1 MILQI
6 PDTMPAEHY
15 APGTLNLYLFMAFT
29 VILWIFGVIFLLKSR
44 KNEIEGAK
52 RIQLA
57 FGLFGIFY
65 GLCRL
70 FFILMFQDFTNPDQN
85 YNLIASIAY
94 SCGIIGF
101 TSIIWALEKLKYKKN
116 YFFMVGLLVTIITIA
131 GTVIIALRIASEIRT
146 TLLLVI
152 FIGVPISALI
162 IFILYIFLI
171 SKSTGV
177 VRKKAAY
184 SLLGLIIMF
193 IGIVMDSQFFL
204 ALEQVPLLIR
214 MDVVPIICIVGYL
227 IFSLT
232 QL

>member
-1 MILQI
+1 
-6 PDTMPAEHY
+6 MPAEHY

-29 VILWIFGVIFLLKSR
+29 VILWIFGVIFLLRAR
-44 KNEIEGAK
+44 KQDIEGAK

-85 YNLIASIAY
+85 YNLFASIAY
-94 SCGIIGF
+94 SFGIVGF
-101 TSIIWALEKLKYKKN
+101 TAIIWSLEKVKYKKN
-116 YFFMVGLLVTIITIA
+116 YFFMIGLLVTIITIG
-131 GTVIIALRIASEIRT
+131 GTVIIALRIAPEIRT

-171 SKSTGV
+171 KKSAGV
-177 VRKKAAY
+177 VQKKAIY

-193 IGIVMDSQFFL
+193 VGIVMDSQFVL
-204 ALEQVPLLIR
+204 AMEEIPLFIR
-214 MDVVPIICIVGYL
+214 MDLVPIICIIGYL
-227 IFSLT
+227 MFAIT